1 MKPIISSLK
10 PPRKGPHAAGLDEAL
25 TLLESPISDVEK
37 EARRYRAFARRT
49 ICKLQT
55 SHQLTTTD
63 DVAADKAIN
72 ATLAKKR
79 AFGLPPGGADLFA
92 SNPSPRTRLSL

>member
-1 MKPIISSLK
+1 V
-10 PPRKGPHAAGLDEAL
+10 AGLHEAL
-25 TLLESPISDVEK
+25 TFLESPISDVEK
-37 EARRYRAFARRT
+37 EAQHDRAFARRT

-72 ATLAKKR
+72 AILAKKR
-79 AFGLPPGGADLFA
+79 AFDLPSGGADLLA